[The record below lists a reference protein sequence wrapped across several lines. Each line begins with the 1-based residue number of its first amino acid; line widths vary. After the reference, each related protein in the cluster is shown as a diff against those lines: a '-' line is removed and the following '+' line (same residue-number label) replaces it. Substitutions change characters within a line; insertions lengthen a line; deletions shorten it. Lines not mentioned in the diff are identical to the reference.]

1 MFWTVPGGEYK
12 RGKGNCTTYIDTLLT
27 DHAGEKISKKDHIVA
42 VSNLTTA
49 MEDRDTW
56 KKSVKN
62 ISANDSVT
70 LPKESTCLNTL
81 MSSNT
86 MAFYTTPLTR
96 HIRLDSSVFLI
107 FPVPFFFPVIVTV
120 IFCHVFTV

>member
-56 KKSVKN
+56 KKIVKN
-62 ISANDSVT
+62 ISANDSTT
-70 LPKESTCLNTL
+70 LPKEPTC
-81 MSSNT
+81 SSNLHGYKT
-86 MAFYTTPLTR
+86 YMCVSQIQ
-96 HIRLDSSVFLI
+96 HIIRKRGPTL
-107 FPVPFFFPVIVTV
+107 
-120 IFCHVFTV
+120 